1 MAKSRFEYVREF
13 EQQDCLLK
21 NAWIVV
27 RIDGRG
33 FHKFTSAHGFLRP
46 NDARG
51 LSLMNACAKA
61 VMEDFEDIVIAYGH
75 SDEFSFVIN
84 RHATVYKRRASKILS
99 TIVSLF
105 TARYVM
111 DWPTYFPD
119 VALRSTPM
127 FDGRVVLYPT
137 NENVI
142 DYMKWRQAD
151 CHVNNL
157 YNTTFW
163 CLVLRGGRSNAEAER
178 DLIGTSSADKNEIM
192 FSRFSLNY
200 NNEPAMFRKGSIL
213 VRYEPR
219 QPDRRLKHPIII
231 HDDLIHNAFWSDM
244 FPNVIR

>member
-1 MAKSRFEYVREF
+1 
-13 EQQDCLLK
+13 
-21 NAWIVV
+21 
-27 RIDGRG
+27 
-33 FHKFTSAHGFLRP
+33 
-46 NDARG
+46 
-51 LSLMNACAKA
+51 
-61 VMEDFEDIVIAYGH
+61 
-75 SDEFSFVIN
+75 
-84 RHATVYKRRASKILS
+84 
-99 TIVSLF
+99 
-105 TARYVM
+105 M

-178 DLIGTSSADKNEIM
+178 DLIGSSRPSPDCTFARTDPPVFVGTSSADKNEIM